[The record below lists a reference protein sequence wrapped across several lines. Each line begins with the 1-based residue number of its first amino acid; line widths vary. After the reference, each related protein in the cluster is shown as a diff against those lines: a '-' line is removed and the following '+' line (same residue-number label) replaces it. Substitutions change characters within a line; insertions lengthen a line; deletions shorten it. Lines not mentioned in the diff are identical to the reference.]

1 MRPNRVVEH
10 TQHRSLIS
18 FWQCGD
24 GAEAF
29 DIASQRRV
37 DGGIVGNLAHGS
49 DAKEFIGR
57 DGQGL
62 GEFHHHIRVGALDLA
77 FIVRDHALTHAGS
90 LSQAD
95 LRHAASNADAM
106 DSFAES

>member
-37 DGGIVGNLAHGS
+37 DGGIVGNLAH
-49 DAKEFIGR
+49 
-57 DGQGL
+57 DGLKKIWTGHKSKQ
-62 GEFHHHIRVGALDLA
+62 
-77 FIVRDHALTHAGS
+77 THS
-90 LSQAD
+90 
-95 LRHAASNADAM
+95 R
-106 DSFAES
+106 